1 MGAVAGLSLTLHTG
15 HCPHDHS
22 RSSPFSSLVSGASPA
37 PLYTILVL
45 FSIVGFGFSR
55 TEKGK
60 WEAGSLRVTRRSPV
74 RIPDRN
80 TSGLVAENKLTLMG
94 RVTNPRVQKAK
105 AVIEYLPQ
113 YWNLENKVVGRD
125 LGAELFQ
132 FRFETEA
139 DLQRVIRKAPYHFK
153 NWMLI
158 LQRWAPI
165 ISASFPSTIPFWI
178 RIHKLPALLWDD
190 QTVRTIGKEVGPVIG
205 QDSAEGRVR
214 VEINGLLPL
223 ETTVPIRLPSGE
235 ITKVELE
242 YEKLE
247 KHCFHCFSLAHEKKN
262 CPALAS
268 PDKFSRK
275 PLGIS
280 QQLTL
285 EKIEAGKRKQD
296 TGKQEARRDRRDD
309 GRNRRMEF
317 NRGNED
323 RHRRVSPPRRYSSHR
338 DGFRIPDTRDSR
350 RTYESSSRV
359 AARGESQRSHNAS
372 EVNTPPPLPPRE
384 NLVANPA
391 PQEGTTKI
399 TPQGSGRV
407 GSGSRER
414 RPALERLSLPSQE
427 PYYHQNVEET
437 NESSQ
442 LLQDVEIRY
451 LEEEMDG
458 FPATNSAGRR
468 RGSDIA
474 GPSAGPSVVF
484 QAQEDSFP
492 SQLERVHTSL
502 RLGPVPPT
510 LTKKQTKPKTQAKK
524 GGSKAKPKPAP
535 KRRLPRATIITRG
548 TKSPLQGTSIR
559 NLIATRSTNPP
570 RKRLCGDNGIL
581 TTSTSILPGSS
592 SNPADTSIPEEE
604 QAFNSV
610 PTSCLGSTFTVPR
623 LRESYSSNS
632 PDILFLMET
641 KNSDKFNDEKLAW
654 MDFANKFSVPPVGL
668 SGGLLVLWKETVEIS
683 ILLSTTNFI
692 DNEIKYKGVTSFIT
706 FIYGAPQRENRAD
719 FWNQISEH
727 TGCPLSWRGNRY
739 THFVQVRL
747 DRSLSNCSWSEAF
760 PAVRCRYLPFEG
772 SDHRPLLT
780 YFNILKHKKRRPFRF
795 DRRLVDKE
803 EVKELVDNAWNFS
816 PGDSLITKLNLC
828 RRRIIEWSRE
838 QQANSCKLIK
848 ESKGALDV
856 ALSSVP
862 PDQAVIDSLTAT
874 LDKAYKEEEAFWR
887 QRSRI
892 HWLQGGD
899 RNSSYF
905 HAITRGRRKLNTDVI
920 MESLDHGAKDQH
932 VPEDI
937 LDHQAGDVIEQNIA
951 PEEHLI
957 EHGAKEHGDEVLGAK
972 EDVAFQVATGP
983 MTRSRTKQLNQ
994 AINTL
999 LQHIEGSL
1007 KPEAC
1012 PTTLNQAWK
1021 FKGIPQP
1028 LEVLFDPSSSSPLDL
1043 TRFTPPDPL
1052 EQTYSSTLTRPLEY
1066 THQITRIRPSDHLLD
1081 LHLSKNSQS
1090 ASCFRSISRSA
1101 FKGHRSSTKIILSDM
1116 SDKDKE
1122 ESSQAQNNKLLMEA
1136 LTATLTATLTTNM
1149 AKMMDERFEANERSN
1164 QGRQNRDT
1172 RNPSDQEAAHNYYSQ
1187 SSTRNSHRRRRHH
1200 REERALPRDDLAGLK
1215 IRIPS
1220 FQGTSD
1226 PEEYL
1231 EWEKKIEIVFGCQGY
1246 TEERKVK
1253 LAPTGF
1259 QNYALSWWDQLVT
1272 TRRRAGDYP
1281 IETWTQIKTIMRK
1294 RFVPSHYHRELHNRL
1309 RNLVQGSRSVEEY
1322 YKEMETLMLRADIQE
1337 DEEATMSR
1345 FMGGLN
1351 RDIIDRVEVQ
1361 HYVELEELLHKAI
1374 MFEKQLKRRSSK
1386 PSFGSGKPSYQK
1398 DERSGFQRD
1407 YKPFVKPKVEDQD
1420 QKGKGK
1426 AVETRTRDIKCF
1438 KCHGHGHYASECSN
1452 KRVMILKETGELLVA
1467 MKALSVIAKTDEQE
1481 QRENLFHS
1489 RCIVNDK
1496 VCSLIIDGGSCT
1508 NVASETMVEKLGLK
1522 VLKHPKPYKLQWLNE
1537 DGEMS
1542 VSRQVKVP
1550 LSIGKYE
1557 DEILCDIL
1565 PMDASHI
1572 LLGRPWQSD
1581 RRVMHDGFTNRQ
1593 IFEFK
1598 GRKTIL
1604 APMTPHDVYLDQLSM
1619 KMRRKQKEK
1628 SSNLMITESKQK
1640 GSDLHSSKLL
1650 FVFKET
1656 LVSITNPEQAIPSK
1670 IKFLLQDYTD
1680 VFPEENPQGLPPI
1693 RGIEHQIDFVPGAS
1707 LPNRPAYRTNPV
1719 ETKELEK
1726 QVTELMER
1734 GHIRESM
1741 SPCAVPV
1748 LLVPKKDGSWRMCVD
1763 CRAINNIT
1771 VKYRHPIPRLDDML
1785 DELHG
1790 SSIFSKVDLKSGY
1803 HQIRMKEGDEWKT
1816 AFKTKQGLYE
1826 WLVMPF
1832 GLTNAPSTF
1841 MRLMNH
1847 VLRAYIGHFVVVYF
1861 DDILVYSK
1869 SLEEHVDHLKMVLE
1883 VLRKEKLYANF
1894 KKCTFGTDNLVF
1906 LGFVVSTDGV
1916 KVDEEKVKA
1925 IREWPSPKSVG
1936 EVRSFHGLAGFYRRF
1951 VKDFSTLAAPLTE
1964 VIKKNVG
1971 FKWEQAQ
1978 EDAFQALK
1986 EKLTNAPVLS
1996 LPDFIKTFEIECDA
2010 SGVGIGAVLMQDKKP
2025 IAYFSEKLGGATLNY
2040 PTYDKELYALVRALQ
2055 TWQHYL
2061 WPKEFV
2067 IHTDH
2072 ESLKHLKG
2080 QQKLN
2085 KRHARWVEFIE
2096 TFPYVIKYK
2105 KGKDNVAADALSRRY
2120 VLLSSLDAKLLGF
2133 EHIKSLYANDSDFEK
2148 IYSSCEKFA
2157 FGKYYRHDGFLFYDN
2172 RLCIPNSSL
2181 RELFV
2186 REAHGGGLMG
2196 HFGVSKTLKV
2206 MQDHFHW
2213 PNMKRDVERICERCP
2228 TCKQAKAKS
2237 QPHGLYTPLPI
2248 PSHPWNDISM
2258 DFVVGL
2264 PRTRTGKDSI
2274 FVVVDRFSKM
2284 AHFIPCHKTDDAMHI
2299 ANLFFKEI
2307 VRLHGMPKTIVSDRD
2322 TKFLSYFWKT
2332 LWSKLGTKLL
2342 FSTTCHPQTDGQ
2354 TEVVNRT
2361 LSTLLRALI
2370 KKNLKTWEDC
2380 LPHVEFAYNHSMHS
2394 ASKFSPFQIVYGFNP
2409 TTPLD
2414 LMPLPLNE
2422 RVSLDGK
2429 KKAELVQQIHEQ
2441 ARKNIE
2447 EKTKQYTKQANK
2459 SRKELIFNEGDLV
2472 WIHLRKER
2480 FPKERKSKLMPRI
2493 DGPFKVLKRIN
2504 NNAYSLDLQGK
2515 YNVSNSFNVADL
2527 IPFIADN
2534 TDLRSNP
2541 FQLGE
2546 DDVIMESLDHGAK
2559 DQHVP
2564 EDILDHQAGD
2574 VIEQDIAPEEHLIEH
2589 GAKEHGDEVLE
2600 AKEDVAFQVAT
2611 GPMTRSRT
2619 KQLNQAIN
2627 TLLQHIEGSLKP
2639 EACPTTLNQA
2649 WKFKGIPQPLEVL
2662 FDPSSSSPLD
2672 LTRFTPPDPLEQTY
2686 SSTLTR
2692 PLEYT
2697 HQTTRVHSPD
2707 HSNTAF
2713 KGHRSSTK
2721 IILNTI
2727 SVIEDDEESE
2737 VHEEDQIAK
2746 VVAHYF
2752 QKIFT
2757 TNQNVDFGVV
2767 EEVIQPKISLAMNDS
2782 LIGIPVVKEIKEAVF
2797 SINANKAPG
2806 PDGFSASFYQAYWS
2820 IIGDDVS
2827 RDIQSFFLSNTLHQ
2841 RKNETHVCL
2850 IPKGTAPRKVGD
2862 YRPIALC
2869 NTHYKII
2876 AKILTKRLQP
2886 LLPKLISK
2894 FQSAFVP
2901 NRAISDNILI
2911 THETLHFLQTSDAKK
2926 FCSMAVKTDMSK
2938 AYDRIEWGFL
2948 RAVLEKIGFHEKWIS
2963 WIMTC
2968 VESVSYSFLLNGAPQ
2983 GKVIPSRGLRQGDPL
2998 SPYLFILCTEVLSGL
3013 CEQAQF
3019 KGRLP
3024 GIEWQEQALLLII
3037 SSSRMIQCFFV
3048 NPHLSVAPLSWR
3060 SLVVMSLP
3068 RIRQKAHSWSSH
3080 FLSGAGKQV
3089 LLKAVLAAMPTYSMS
3104 CFKIPSSLCKQI
3116 QSILTRFWWDDKPS
3130 KKKMCWVAWEKLT
3143 RLKSDGG
3150 LGFRDIEAFND
3161 ALSAKI
3167 GWRILQ
3173 EPDSLLARVLLGK
3186 YCHSTPFMEAS
3197 VNPVVASHGWRS
3209 ILLGREIL
3217 KLGLGWS
3224 VGNGKNISVWSDSW
3238 ISLSQPQKP
3247 LGPPTRLNK
3256 NLMVNELLLPGSI
3269 EWDVSAIRSHLP
3281 HYEETIRRLIT
3292 SSSPLEDSLVWLP
3305 AKSGSYTTKT
3315 GYALAS
3321 SSQEAT
3327 GIRDFNW
3334 NKSIW
3339 HISAAHKVKSFLW
3352 KSANYSLALG
3362 SNLASRGLG
3371 VAKLCLRCGLVENEL
3386 HLFLL
3391 CPYAAKVWELVPGL
3405 RKPNEATPL
3414 SMTQLIQAAREMR
3427 HLPLT
3432 GLTSTPLF
3440 PWILWNLWKAR
3451 NLFMFEGRCFSE
3463 KETVLKSI
3471 REAKEWQDSQALIL
3485 KPTISPFS
3493 SPVAGLLRSSPQ
3505 HICHVDAAWSATS
3518 GYCGSEFLRA
3528 GPGRAQICTGF
3539 AGFGPGRAGL
3549 ARLTCLFTANRA
3561 FVASALVAEALALRS
3576 ALKLAADRSDI
3587 ASLTVLSDSQV
3598 LISLINAKESLTEL
3612 KGILHD
3618 VSLFSYSFASISFVY
3633 VPRTAN
3639 VLADS
3644 LAKTA
3649 LVALSSSSSY
3659 GV

>member
-1 MGAVAGLSLTLHTG
+1 
-15 HCPHDHS
+15 
-22 RSSPFSSLVSGASPA
+22 
-37 PLYTILVL
+37 
-45 FSIVGFGFSR
+45 
-55 TEKGK
+55 
-60 WEAGSLRVTRRSPV
+60 
-74 RIPDRN
+74 
-80 TSGLVAENKLTLMG
+80 
-94 RVTNPRVQKAK
+94 
-105 AVIEYLPQ
+105 
-113 YWNLENKVVGRD
+113 
-125 LGAELFQ
+125 
-132 FRFETEA
+132 
-139 DLQRVIRKAPYHFK
+139 
-153 NWMLI
+153 
-158 LQRWAPI
+158 
-165 ISASFPSTIPFWI
+165 
-178 RIHKLPALLWDD
+178 
-190 QTVRTIGKEVGPVIG
+190 
-205 QDSAEGRVR
+205 
-214 VEINGLLPL
+214 
-223 ETTVPIRLPSGE
+223 
-235 ITKVELE
+235 
-242 YEKLE
+242 
-247 KHCFHCFSLAHEKKN
+247 
-262 CPALAS
+262 
-268 PDKFSRK
+268 
-275 PLGIS
+275 
-280 QQLTL
+280 
-285 EKIEAGKRKQD
+285 
-296 TGKQEARRDRRDD
+296 
-309 GRNRRMEF
+309 
-317 NRGNED
+317 
-323 RHRRVSPPRRYSSHR
+323 
-338 DGFRIPDTRDSR
+338 
-350 RTYESSSRV
+350 
-359 AARGESQRSHNAS
+359 
-372 EVNTPPPLPPRE
+372 
-384 NLVANPA
+384 
-391 PQEGTTKI
+391 
-399 TPQGSGRV
+399 
-407 GSGSRER
+407 
-414 RPALERLSLPSQE
+414 
-427 PYYHQNVEET
+427 
-437 NESSQ
+437 
-442 LLQDVEIRY
+442 
-451 LEEEMDG
+451 
-458 FPATNSAGRR
+458 
-468 RGSDIA
+468 
-474 GPSAGPSVVF
+474 
-484 QAQEDSFP
+484 
-492 SQLERVHTSL
+492 
-502 RLGPVPPT
+502 
-510 LTKKQTKPKTQAKK
+510 
-524 GGSKAKPKPAP
+524 
-535 KRRLPRATIITRG
+535 
-548 TKSPLQGTSIR
+548 
-559 NLIATRSTNPP
+559 
-570 RKRLCGDNGIL
+570 
-581 TTSTSILPGSS
+581 
-592 SNPADTSIPEEE
+592 
-604 QAFNSV
+604 
-610 PTSCLGSTFTVPR
+610 
-623 LRESYSSNS
+623 
-632 PDILFLMET
+632 
-641 KNSDKFNDEKLAW
+641 
-654 MDFANKFSVPPVGL
+654 
-668 SGGLLVLWKETVEIS
+668 
-683 ILLSTTNFI
+683 
-692 DNEIKYKGVTSFIT
+692 
-706 FIYGAPQRENRAD
+706 
-719 FWNQISEH
+719 
-727 TGCPLSWRGNRY
+727 
-739 THFVQVRL
+739 
-747 DRSLSNCSWSEAF
+747 
-760 PAVRCRYLPFEG
+760 
-772 SDHRPLLT
+772 
-780 YFNILKHKKRRPFRF
+780 
-795 DRRLVDKE
+795 
-803 EVKELVDNAWNFS
+803 
-816 PGDSLITKLNLC
+816 
-828 RRRIIEWSRE
+828 
-838 QQANSCKLIK
+838 
-848 ESKGALDV
+848 
-856 ALSSVP
+856 
-862 PDQAVIDSLTAT
+862 
-874 LDKAYKEEEAFWR
+874 
-887 QRSRI
+887 
-892 HWLQGGD
+892 
-899 RNSSYF
+899 
-905 HAITRGRRKLNTDVI
+905 
-920 MESLDHGAKDQH
+920 MESLDHGAKEQH

-937 LDHQAGDVIEQNIA
+937 LDHQAGDV
-951 PEEHLI
+951 I

-1066 THQITRIRPSDHLLD
+1066 THQIHSNRPTRVHSPDH
-1081 LHLSKNSQS
+1081 SN
-1090 ASCFRSISRSA
+1090 
-1101 FKGHRSSTKIILSDM
+1101 M

-1122 ESSQAQNNKLLMEA
+1122 ESSQAQNNKLFMEA
-1136 LTATLTATLTTNM
+1136 LTATLTATLTANM

-1172 RNPSDQEAAHNYYSQ
+1172 RNPSDQEVAHNYYSQ

-1231 EWEKKIEIVFGCQGY
+1231 EWEKKIELVFGCQGY

-1253 LAPTGF
+1253 VAPTGF

-1294 RFVPSHYHRELHNRL
+1294 RFVPSHYYRELLNRL

-1322 YKEMETLMLRADIQE
+1322 YKEMEILMLRADIQE
-1337 DEEATMSR
+1337 DEEAKMSR

-1374 MFEKQLKRRSSK
+1374 MFEKQLKRRSAK
-1386 PSFGSGKPSYQK
+1386 PSFGSGKPSYQR
-1398 DERSGFQRD
+1398 DERSGFQKD

-1426 AVETRTRDIKCF
+1426 AVETRTRDIRCF

-1452 KRVMILKETGELLVA
+1452 KRVMILKETGEIESADEQQEENSSSEDCEAPSKGELLVA

-1522 VLKHPKPYKLQWLNE
+1522 VMKHPKPYKLQWLNE

-1542 VSRQVKVP
+1542 VNRQVKVP

-1604 APMTPHDVYLDQLSM
+1604 APMTPHEVYLDQLSM
-1619 KMRRKQKEK
+1619 KMRRKQKDK

-1656 LVSITNPEQAIPSK
+1656 LVSITNPEQGIPSK

-1883 VLRKEKLYANF
+1883 VLRKEKLYANL
-1894 KKCTFGTDNLVF
+1894 KKCTFGRNNLVF

-1916 KVDEEKVKA
+1916 KFDEEKVKA

-1951 VKDFSTLAAPLTE
+1951 VKDFSTLAAPLIE

-2025 IAYFSEKLGGATLNY
+2025 IAYFSENLGGATLNY

-2105 KGKDNVAADALSRRY
+2105 KGKDNVVADALSRRY

-2133 EHIKSLYANDSDFEK
+2133 EHIKSLYANHSDFEK

-2213 PNMKRDVERICERCP
+2213 PHMKRDVERMCERCP
-2228 TCKQAKAKS
+2228 TC
-2237 QPHGLYTPLPI
+2237 
-2248 PSHPWNDISM
+2248 
-2258 DFVVGL
+2258 L
-2264 PRTRTGKDSI
+2264 PRTMTGKDSI
-2274 FVVVDRFSKM
+2274 FMVVDRFSKM

-2370 KKNLKTWEDC
+2370 KRNLKTWEDC
-2380 LPHVEFAYNHSMHS
+2380 LPHVEFAYNHSMHC

-2441 ARKNIE
+2441 AKKNIE
-2447 EKTKQYTKQANK
+2447 EKTKQYTKKANK

-2493 DGPFKVLKRIN
+2493 DGPFKVLKKIN

-2559 DQHVP
+2559 EQHVS

-2574 VIEQDIAPEEHLIEH
+2574 VIEH
-2589 GAKEHGDEVLE
+2589 GAKEHGDEVIG

-2697 HQTTRVHSPD
+2697 HQIHSNRPTRVHSPD
-2707 HSNTAF
+2707 HSSTLT
-2713 KGHRSSTK
+2713 RSLEHVHQITYSIST
-2721 IILNTI
+2721 
-2727 SVIEDDEESE
+2727 
-2737 VHEEDQIAK
+2737 
-2746 VVAHYF
+2746 
-2752 QKIFT
+2752 
-2757 TNQNVDFGVV
+2757 
-2767 EEVIQPKISLAMNDS
+2767 SLKTVN
-2782 LIGIPVVKEIKEAVF
+2782 PQAVF
-2797 SINANKAPG
+2797 VQSHEV
-2806 PDGFSASFYQAYWS
+2806 Y
-2820 IIGDDVS
+2820 S
-2827 RDIQSFFLSNTLHQ
+2827 RDI
-2841 RKNETHVCL
+2841 
-2850 IPKGTAPRKVGD
+2850 D
-2862 YRPIALC
+2862 
-2869 NTHYKII
+2869 
-2876 AKILTKRLQP
+2876 LQP
-2886 LLPKLISK
+2886 
-2894 FQSAFVP
+2894 
-2901 NRAISDNILI
+2901 R
-2911 THETLHFLQTSDAKK
+2911 
-2926 FCSMAVKTDMSK
+2926 
-2938 AYDRIEWGFL
+2938 
-2948 RAVLEKIGFHEKWIS
+2948 
-2963 WIMTC
+2963 
-2968 VESVSYSFLLNGAPQ
+2968 SY
-2983 GKVIPSRGLRQGDPL
+2983 
-2998 SPYLFILCTEVLSGL
+2998 
-3013 CEQAQF
+3013 
-3019 KGRLP
+3019 
-3024 GIEWQEQALLLII
+3024 
-3037 SSSRMIQCFFV
+3037 
-3048 NPHLSVAPLSWR
+3048 
-3060 SLVVMSLP
+3060 
-3068 RIRQKAHSWSSH
+3068 
-3080 FLSGAGKQV
+3080 
-3089 LLKAVLAAMPTYSMS
+3089 
-3104 CFKIPSSLCKQI
+3104 
-3116 QSILTRFWWDDKPS
+3116 
-3130 KKKMCWVAWEKLT
+3130 
-3143 RLKSDGG
+3143 
-3150 LGFRDIEAFND
+3150 
-3161 ALSAKI
+3161 
-3167 GWRILQ
+3167 
-3173 EPDSLLARVLLGK
+3173 
-3186 YCHSTPFMEAS
+3186 
-3197 VNPVVASHGWRS
+3197 
-3209 ILLGREIL
+3209 
-3217 KLGLGWS
+3217 
-3224 VGNGKNISVWSDSW
+3224 
-3238 ISLSQPQKP
+3238 
-3247 LGPPTRLNK
+3247 
-3256 NLMVNELLLPGSI
+3256 
-3269 EWDVSAIRSHLP
+3269 
-3281 HYEETIRRLIT
+3281 
-3292 SSSPLEDSLVWLP
+3292 
-3305 AKSGSYTTKT
+3305 
-3315 GYALAS
+3315 
-3321 SSQEAT
+3321 
-3327 GIRDFNW
+3327 
-3334 NKSIW
+3334 
-3339 HISAAHKVKSFLW
+3339 
-3352 KSANYSLALG
+3352 
-3362 SNLASRGLG
+3362 
-3371 VAKLCLRCGLVENEL
+3371 
-3386 HLFLL
+3386 
-3391 CPYAAKVWELVPGL
+3391 
-3405 RKPNEATPL
+3405 
-3414 SMTQLIQAAREMR
+3414 
-3427 HLPLT
+3427 
-3432 GLTSTPLF
+3432 
-3440 PWILWNLWKAR
+3440 
-3451 NLFMFEGRCFSE
+3451 
-3463 KETVLKSI
+3463 
-3471 REAKEWQDSQALIL
+3471 
-3485 KPTISPFS
+3485 
-3493 SPVAGLLRSSPQ
+3493 
-3505 HICHVDAAWSATS
+3505 
-3518 GYCGSEFLRA
+3518 
-3528 GPGRAQICTGF
+3528 
-3539 AGFGPGRAGL
+3539 
-3549 ARLTCLFTANRA
+3549 
-3561 FVASALVAEALALRS
+3561 
-3576 ALKLAADRSDI
+3576 
-3587 ASLTVLSDSQV
+3587 
-3598 LISLINAKESLTEL
+3598 
-3612 KGILHD
+3612 
-3618 VSLFSYSFASISFVY
+3618 
-3633 VPRTAN
+3633 
-3639 VLADS
+3639 
-3644 LAKTA
+3644 
-3649 LVALSSSSSY
+3649 
-3659 GV
+3659 

>member
-1 MGAVAGLSLTLHTG
+1 MQT
-15 HCPHDHS
+15 
-22 RSSPFSSLVSGASPA
+22 RSKGSS
-37 PLYTILVL
+37 
-45 FSIVGFGFSR
+45 
-55 TEKGK
+55 
-60 WEAGSLRVTRRSPV
+60 
-74 RIPDRN
+74 
-80 TSGLVAENKLTLMG
+80 
-94 RVTNPRVQKAK
+94 
-105 AVIEYLPQ
+105 
-113 YWNLENKVVGRD
+113 
-125 LGAELFQ
+125 
-132 FRFETEA
+132 
-139 DLQRVIRKAPYHFK
+139 
-153 NWMLI
+153 
-158 LQRWAPI
+158 
-165 ISASFPSTIPFWI
+165 
-178 RIHKLPALLWDD
+178 
-190 QTVRTIGKEVGPVIG
+190 
-205 QDSAEGRVR
+205 
-214 VEINGLLPL
+214 
-223 ETTVPIRLPSGE
+223 
-235 ITKVELE
+235 
-242 YEKLE
+242 
-247 KHCFHCFSLAHEKKN
+247 
-262 CPALAS
+262 
-268 PDKFSRK
+268 
-275 PLGIS
+275 
-280 QQLTL
+280 
-285 EKIEAGKRKQD
+285 
-296 TGKQEARRDRRDD
+296 
-309 GRNRRMEF
+309 
-317 NRGNED
+317 
-323 RHRRVSPPRRYSSHR
+323 
-338 DGFRIPDTRDSR
+338 
-350 RTYESSSRV
+350 
-359 AARGESQRSHNAS
+359 
-372 EVNTPPPLPPRE
+372 
-384 NLVANPA
+384 
-391 PQEGTTKI
+391 
-399 TPQGSGRV
+399 
-407 GSGSRER
+407 
-414 RPALERLSLPSQE
+414 
-427 PYYHQNVEET
+427 
-437 NESSQ
+437 
-442 LLQDVEIRY
+442 
-451 LEEEMDG
+451 
-458 FPATNSAGRR
+458 
-468 RGSDIA
+468 
-474 GPSAGPSVVF
+474 
-484 QAQEDSFP
+484 
-492 SQLERVHTSL
+492 
-502 RLGPVPPT
+502 
-510 LTKKQTKPKTQAKK
+510 
-524 GGSKAKPKPAP
+524 
-535 KRRLPRATIITRG
+535 
-548 TKSPLQGTSIR
+548 
-559 NLIATRSTNPP
+559 NLI
-570 RKRLCGDNGIL
+570 
-581 TTSTSILPGSS
+581 
-592 SNPADTSIPEEE
+592 
-604 QAFNSV
+604 
-610 PTSCLGSTFTVPR
+610 
-623 LRESYSSNS
+623 SYN
-632 PDILFLMET
+632 
-641 KNSDKFNDEKLAW
+641 
-654 MDFANKFSVPPVGL
+654 
-668 SGGLLVLWKETVEIS
+668 
-683 ILLSTTNFI
+683 
-692 DNEIKYKGVTSFIT
+692 
-706 FIYGAPQRENRAD
+706 
-719 FWNQISEH
+719 
-727 TGCPLSWRGNRY
+727 
-739 THFVQVRL
+739 
-747 DRSLSNCSWSEAF
+747 
-760 PAVRCRYLPFEG
+760 
-772 SDHRPLLT
+772 
-780 YFNILKHKKRRPFRF
+780 
-795 DRRLVDKE
+795 
-803 EVKELVDNAWNFS
+803 
-816 PGDSLITKLNLC
+816 
-828 RRRIIEWSRE
+828 
-838 QQANSCKLIK
+838 
-848 ESKGALDV
+848 
-856 ALSSVP
+856 
-862 PDQAVIDSLTAT
+862 
-874 LDKAYKEEEAFWR
+874 
-887 QRSRI
+887 
-892 HWLQGGD
+892 
-899 RNSSYF
+899 
-905 HAITRGRRKLNTDVI
+905 DVI
-920 MESLDHGAKDQH
+920 MESLDHGAKEQH

-937 LDHQAGDVIEQNIA
+937 LDHQAGDV
-951 PEEHLI
+951 I

-1043 TRFTPPDPL
+1043 TRFTPPDQP

-1066 THQITRIRPSDHLLD
+1066 THQIHSNRPTRVHSPDH
-1081 LHLSKNSQS
+1081 SN
-1090 ASCFRSISRSA
+1090 
-1101 FKGHRSSTKIILSDM
+1101 M

-1136 LTATLTATLTTNM
+1136 LTATLTATLTANM

-1215 IRIPS
+1215 IRIPT

-1231 EWEKKIEIVFGCQGY
+1231 EWEKKIELVFGCQGY

-1253 LAPTGF
+1253 VAPTGF

-1294 RFVPSHYHRELHNRL
+1294 RFVPSHYYRELLNRL

-1337 DEEATMSR
+1337 DEEAKMSR

-1374 MFEKQLKRRSSK
+1374 MFEKQLKRRSSKPSFGSGK

-1452 KRVMILKETGELLVA
+1452 KRVMILKETGEIESADEQQEENSSSEDCEAPSKGELLVA

-1522 VLKHPKPYKLQWLNE
+1522 VMKHPKPYKLQWLNE

-1542 VSRQVKVP
+1542 VNRQVKVP

-1604 APMTPHDVYLDQLSM
+1604 APMTPHEVYLDQLSM

-1640 GSDLHSSKLL
+1640 GNDLHSSKLL

-1726 QVTELMER
+1726 RVTELMER

-1883 VLRKEKLYANF
+1883 VLRKEKLYANL

-1906 LGFVVSTDGV
+1906 LGFIVSTDGV

-2105 KGKDNVAADALSRRY
+2105 KGKDNVVADALSRRY

-2213 PNMKRDVERICERCP
+2213 PHMKRDVERMCERCP

-2237 QPHGLYTPLPI
+2237 QPHGLYTPLPV

-2441 ARKNIE
+2441 AKKNIE

-2559 DQHVP
+2559 EQHVP

-2574 VIEQDIAPEEHLIEH
+2574 VIEH
-2589 GAKEHGDEVLE
+2589 GAKEHGDEVLG

-2639 EACPTTLNQA
+2639 EASESS
-2649 WKFKGIPQPLEVL
+2649 LEVQRNPAA
-2662 FDPSSSSPLD
+2662 FGSSIRPLIFFTTRSHSFHSTRSTRTD
-2672 LTRFTPPDPLEQTY
+2672 LLEYTHQTTRVHSPDPLEQTY

-2697 HQTTRVHSPD
+2697 HQITRTRPPD
-2707 HSNTAF
+2707 HLFDLHLSKNSQSASCFRSISRSVF

-2721 IILNTI
+2721 IILYKDNIDRLARELRERRVSDDCEPHNPLAMEPQDQDNHGVGIPRNIGDGDAPRNHQQRQGIVPPPVQNNNFEIKSGLISMIQGNKFHGLPLEDPLDHLDNFDRLCSLTKINGVSEDSFKLRLFPFSLGDKAHHWEKTLPAGSITSWDECKKAFLTKFFSNSRTARLRNEISSFTQKQSESICEAWERFKGYTI
-2727 SVIEDDEESE
+2727 QCPHHGFKKASLLSTLYRGVLP
-2737 VHEEDQIAK
+2737 
-2746 VVAHYF
+2746 
-2752 QKIFT
+2752 KIRMLLDTASNGNFL
-2757 TNQNVDFGVV
+2757 NKDV
-2767 EEVIQPKISLAMNDS
+2767 EEGWELIENLALS
-2782 LIGIPVVKEIKEAVF
+2782 
-2797 SINANKAPG
+2797 
-2806 PDGFSASFYQAYWS
+2806 DGNYNEDFDRSNRG
-2820 IIGDDVS
+2820 IGDLDAKHS
-2827 RDIQSFFLSNTLHQ
+2827 RDI
-2841 RKNETHVCL
+2841 K
-2850 IPKGTAPRKVGD
+2850 
-2862 YRPIALC
+2862 AL
-2869 NTHYKII
+2869 NDKLD
-2876 AKILTKRLQP
+2876 KILLTQQKQVHYITEEEHYQIQEGENTQDAEVSYIQNQGGYNKGYNPYKPAHPNLSYRSTNVANPQDQVYPQQQQNQSKPFVPYNQGFVPKQQFSGGYQQHNPPHGFAQQPQQAPPAQDQDKVQQMLQQILQGQATGAMVLDKKLADIQNKVDCSYNDLNVKFEALNSKVKYMESQAASTSAPKHPGQLPGKAIQNPREYANAIQLRSGRELRARPNQDPITEDSEIQEGEDSIQNEIPVEDTTKLDQDTPPRDQAKSP
-2886 LLPKLISK
+2886 QIKEPVVDKSK
-2894 FQSAFVP
+2894 KKAFVP
-2901 NRAISDNILI
+2901 PPYKPKIPFPGRFKRDIIEKYRAMFAKHIKELEVRMPLI
-2911 THETLHFLQTSDAKK
+2911 DAFMLIPDSHKFLKDMVMERIQEVQGMVVLSHECSAIIQKKIIPKKLGDPGSFTLP
-2926 FCSMAVKTDMSK
+2926 CSLGPLFFSK
-2938 AYDRIEWGFL
+2938 CLCDLG
-2948 RAVLEKIGFHEKWIS
+2948 
-2963 WIMTC
+2963 
-2968 VESVSYSFLLNGAPQ
+2968 ESVSLMP
-2983 GKVIPSRGLRQGDPL
+2983 
-2998 SPYLFILCTEVLSGL
+2998 
-3013 CEQAQF
+3013 
-3019 KGRLP
+3019 
-3024 GIEWQEQALLLII
+3024 
-3037 SSSRMIQCFFV
+3037 
-3048 NPHLSVAPLSWR
+3048 LSVARRLGFNKYKSCQIQLILADRSVRVPHGMLEDLPVKIGRVEIPTDFVVLEMDEEPKDPLILGRPFLATAGALIDVRRGKIDLNLGDDFKMTFDITKTMKKPTIDGQVFYIEEMDRLADELLEELTEEDYLQSALTKDGEEGFLHLETLGYKKLLD
-3060 SLVVMSLP
+3060 SHKEEELSECFEKLEVPVAEVSTVKEDVSEQTPL
-3068 RIRQKAHSWSSH
+3068 AHSTTRRDGPPSSNSEEVQGADSTSKLDDTSRWPSPTSDDWSE
-3080 FLSGAGKQV
+3080 
-3089 LLKAVLAAMPTYSMS
+3089 LKAPKVDLKPLPQGLRYAFLGTNSTYPVIINAALNDDEVNLLLSELRKYRKAIGYSLS
-3104 CFKIPSSLCKQI
+3104 DIKGISPSLCNHRI
-3116 QSILTRFWWDDKPS
+3116 HLENESYSSIEPQRRLNPNFKEVV
-3130 KKKMCWVAWEKLT
+3130 KK
-3143 RLKSDGG
+3143 
-3150 LGFRDIEAFND
+3150 
-3161 ALSAKI
+3161 
-3167 GWRILQ
+3167 
-3173 EPDSLLARVLLGK
+3173 
-3186 YCHSTPFMEAS
+3186 
-3197 VNPVVASHGWRS
+3197 
-3209 ILLGREIL
+3209 EIL
-3217 KLGLGWS
+3217 KLLDAD
-3224 VGNGKNISVWSDSW
+3224 VIYPISDSTW
-3238 ISLSQPQKP
+3238 VSPVHCVPKKGGMTVVRNEKDELI
-3247 LGPPTRLNK
+3247 PTRTITGHRMCIYYRKLN
-3256 NLMVNELLLPGSI
+3256 
-3269 EWDVSAIRSHLP
+3269 A
-3281 HYEETIRRLIT
+3281 
-3292 SSSPLEDSLVWLP
+3292 
-3305 AKSGSYTTKT
+3305 
-3315 GYALAS
+3315 
-3321 SSQEAT
+3321 
-3327 GIRDFNW
+3327 
-3334 NKSIW
+3334 
-3339 HISAAHKVKSFLW
+3339 
-3352 KSANYSLALG
+3352 
-3362 SNLASRGLG
+3362 ASRKDHFPLPFIDQMLERL
-3371 VAKLCLRCGLVENEL
+3371 ANHPYYC
-3386 HLFLL
+3386 FLDGYSGFFQIPIHPNDQEKTTFT
-3391 CPYAAKVWELVPGL
+3391 CPYGTFAYKRMPFGL
-3405 RKPNEATPL
+3405 CNAPATF
-3414 SMTQLIQAAREMR
+3414 Q
-3427 HLPLT
+3427 
-3432 GLTSTPLF
+3432 
-3440 PWILWNLWKAR
+3440 
-3451 NLFMFEGRCFSE
+3451 RCI
-3463 KETVLKSI
+3463 V
-3471 REAKEWQDSQALIL
+3471 RMW
-3485 KPTISPFS
+3485 
-3493 SPVAGLLRSSPQ
+3493 
-3505 HICHVDAAWSATS
+3505 
-3518 GYCGSEFLRA
+3518 
-3528 GPGRAQICTGF
+3528 
-3539 AGFGPGRAGL
+3539 
-3549 ARLTCLFTANRA
+3549 RLGCENGT
-3561 FVASALVAEALALRS
+3561 
-3576 ALKLAADRSDI
+3576 
-3587 ASLTVLSDSQV
+3587 
-3598 LISLINAKESLTEL
+3598 
-3612 KGILHD
+3612 
-3618 VSLFSYSFASISFVY
+3618 
-3633 VPRTAN
+3633 
-3639 VLADS
+3639 
-3644 LAKTA
+3644 
-3649 LVALSSSSSY
+3649 
-3659 GV
+3659 